1 MSDQSGWE
9 PEVILES
16 KPTVSEQV
24 VADALEAI
32 TNRSFSGRNPHLGK
46 MVNCAFCGR
55 RHRQVEELKTLT
67 KNEGGE
73 LETRVTHW
81 KCEQKFATGRWDVR
95 DPKPLLIAGETPETE
110 AVINKLK
117 IVIGAKAFKG
127 RRLKP
132 HHNHRAMLFIE
143 EVRKLTP
150 DEYTQEDLEKARKR
164 AKRILAKRYGR
175 HGFLPMLGMKQEK
188 KDGTAAPSA
197 EPRT

>member
-24 VADALEAI
+24 VVDALEAI
-32 TNRSFSGRNPHLGK
+32 TSRSFSGRHPELGR
-46 MVNCAFCGR
+46 MVNCQVCST
-55 RHRQVEELKTLT
+55 RHRE
-67 KNEGGE
+67 NE
-73 LETRVTHW
+73 H
-81 KCEQKFATGRWDVR
+81 KCVQKFATGRWDMR

-175 HGFLPMLGMKQEK
+175 HGFLPRLGVSK
-188 KDGTAAPSA
+188 KVDIQS
-197 EPRT
+197 